1 MKLSLTRRVVARVA
15 TMGTVAALLVGTQGM
30 AGAGAATLGGTATI
44 ADPAAALAPL
54 ASGGS
59 AKLFSITLPDQ
70 AACSGDT
77 QNGGY
82 HVFSFLVHSGTDV
95 TSVTFNAHP
104 SAGVGIFDATG
115 KYYGPANTAPTTGQ
129 VINIPTN
136 FQWSEVTDPSGFGLA
151 IGDLLYSGT
160 TGSWDA
166 GLVCADTNG
175 NVTDYWTTPITFT
188 ASNSDA
194 NGFTW
199 AAVPGVPPN
208 APEVPLPI
216 LLPLLAAAIAAGAI
230 GINRRR
236 GGRRTTAALSTN
248 S

>member
-1 MKLSLTRRVVARVA
+1 
-15 TMGTVAALLVGTQGM
+15 MGTVAALLVGMQGM

-59 AKLFSITLPDQ
+59 AKLFSITLPAQ

-77 QNGGY
+77 QNSGY
-82 HVFSFLVHSGTDV
+82 HVWSFLVHSGTDV
-95 TSVTFNAHP
+95 TALTFPGGFP
-104 SAGVGIFDATG
+104 STGAGIFDQTG
-115 KYYGPANTAPTTGQ
+115 TYYGPANTAATTGQ
-129 VINIPTN
+129 VINIPNN
-136 FQWSEVTDPSGFGLA
+136 FQWSQLTAATGLGLSLSTDV
-151 IGDLLYSGT
+151 LYSGT
-160 TGSWDA
+160 TGSWDT
-166 GLVCADTNG
+166 GLACTDTNG

-188 ASNSDA
+188 ASNTDA

-216 LLPLLAAAIAAGAI
+216 LLPLIAAAIAAGAI

-236 GGRRTTAALSTN
+236 RGRLSTAALSTN